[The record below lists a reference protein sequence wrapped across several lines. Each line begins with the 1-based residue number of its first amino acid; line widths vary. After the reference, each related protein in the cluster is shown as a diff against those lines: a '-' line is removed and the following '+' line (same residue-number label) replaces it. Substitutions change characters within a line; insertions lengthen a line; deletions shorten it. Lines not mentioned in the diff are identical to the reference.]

1 MKIALVQTNPVI
13 GDFPGNLARIVAQ
26 AQRAAGLGCE
36 LAVFPEL
43 ALSGYP
49 PQDLLERPA
58 FLADHEHALAR
69 LIAEVRG
76 VGVLC
81 GAVTRNPE
89 AAGKPLHNSALLFRD
104 GQILFS
110 TAKRLLPT
118 YDVFDESRYFEPG
131 REAALC
137 DYQGL
142 KLAITVCEDIW
153 NDKRVFPRC
162 LYHHD
167 PVAEL
172 LGCPDLA
179 ADLLI
184 NLAASPFSLGKN
196 AIKQKIFANLC
207 AAYQVPLLY
216 VNQVGGQDS
225 LVFEGGSLA
234 LNRSG
239 TVICR
244 AARFREDLV
253 VLDTAAWQGEIREG
267 AADGDQSDPEAAEV
281 LAALV
286 LGARD
291 YVHKCGFSGVVIGLS
306 GGIDSALTAAIA
318 VQALGPENVLGIAMP
333 SPYSSPASQEDARQL
348 TANLGIAF
356 QILPISDLFAGYRQ
370 TLVPFFAA
378 FAGKDINGMEAA
390 IMPAENGLRPGNGPP
405 TAPVDITAQ
414 NIQAR
419 IRGNLLMA
427 AANKLGRLV
436 LSTGNKSEMAVGY
449 CTLYGDMSGGLA
461 LLSDVPKTLVYRLA
475 ALVNRAR
482 EIIPDRTIV
491 RPPSAE
497 LAPDQKDQDDL
508 PPYELLD
515 PILKAYL
522 EENLPIAEIVAQGFD
537 RQVVAEVVARIRR
550 NEHKRKQAPPG
561 LKVTSK
567 AFGYGRRYPVAE
579 NYRED
584 R

>member
-1 MKIALVQTNPVI
+1 MMAAMKIALIQTNPVI
-13 GDFPGNLARIVAQ
+13 GDFPGNNARIVAQ
-26 AQRAAGLGCE
+26 AERAAALGCE
-36 LAVFPEL
+36 LAIFPEL

-58 FLADHEHALAR
+58 FLADHERALTR

-76 VGVLC
+76 IGVLC

-104 GQILFS
+104 GKILFS

-172 LGCPDLA
+172 LGCPDLT

-184 NLAASPFSLGKN
+184 NLAASPFNLGKN

-207 AAYQVPLLY
+207 AAYRVPMLY

-234 LNRSG
+234 LDRSG
-239 TVICR
+239 AVVCR
-244 AARFREDLV
+244 AARFQEDLV
-253 VLDTAAWQGEIREG
+253 VLDTATWQGEIREDG
-267 AADGDQSDPEAAEV
+267 SADQADPEAAEV

-286 LGARD
+286 LGSRD

-318 VQALGPENVLGIAMP
+318 VQALGAENVLGIAMP

-348 TANLGIAF
+348 ATTLGIAF
-356 QILPISDLFAGYRQ
+356 QVLPITPIFENYQQ
-370 TLVPFFAA
+370 TLAPFFTA
-378 FAGKDINGMEAA
+378 FAGETSGEA
-390 IMPAENGLRPGNGPP
+390 R
-405 TAPVDITAQ
+405 PVDLTTQ

-475 ALVNRAR
+475 ALINRER
-482 EIIPDRTIV
+482 EIIPRRTV
-491 RPPSAE
+491 ERAPSAE

-522 EENLPIAEIVAQGFD
+522 EDNLAIAEIVAQGFE
-537 RQVVAEVVARIRR
+537 QPMVAEVVARIRR

-579 NYRED
+579 NYHESAGGK
-584 R
+584 